1 MPLSSVLSDLRGLL
15 ENAVSILTEPPQQA
29 STEFFSPPSIPTLCL
44 FFSQA
49 RFECAPRRLAP
60 RRPVASAISNGGT
73 TPLYYHGLQYFRTRL
88 LEGPVVQESVCVL
101 TPTELMF

>member
-15 ENAVSILTEPPQQA
+15 ESAVDTLTETPQQA
-29 STEFFSPPSIPTLCL
+29 PTDFFSPPSIPTLCL
-44 FFSQA
+44 FLFSQA

-60 RRPVASAISNGGT
+60 R
-73 TPLYYHGLQYFRTRL
+73 PLYYHGLQYFGTRL